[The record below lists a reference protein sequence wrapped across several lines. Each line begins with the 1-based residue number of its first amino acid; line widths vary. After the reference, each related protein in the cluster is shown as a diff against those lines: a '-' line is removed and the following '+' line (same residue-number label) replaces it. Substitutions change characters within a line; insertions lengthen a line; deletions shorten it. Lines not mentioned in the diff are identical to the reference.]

1 MKATAEALKKLDL
14 KEFQYHKKTVETV
27 VAEIKTDLRTGLTQK
42 EAESRLLQYGP
53 NQLEKEEEE
62 SLFEKI
68 KEQFEDLL
76 VRILLLAAII
86 SFIIA
91 VTGDGEEG
99 ITAYVEPFVILTILV
114 VNAVISIWQD
124 QNADKALEALKEMQ
138 AVECKLLRDGVWS
151 T

>member
-14 KEFQYHKKTVETV
+14 KEFQYHKKTVESV
-27 VAEIKTDLRTGLTQK
+27 VADIRTDLKSGLTQK
-42 EAESRLLQYGP
+42 EAESRLLKYGH

-76 VRILLLAAII
+76 VRILLLAAIV

-91 VTGDGEEG
+91 VTG
-99 ITAYVEPFVILTILV
+99 
-114 VNAVISIWQD
+114 
-124 QNADKALEALKEMQ
+124 K
-138 AVECKLLRDGVWS
+138 
-151 T
+151 

>member
-14 KEFQYHKKTVETV
+14 KEFQYHKKTVESV
-27 VAEIKTDLRTGLTQK
+27 IADIRTDLRSGLTQK
-42 EAESRLLQYGP
+42 EAESRLLQYGH

-76 VRILLLAAII
+76 VRILLLAAIV

-91 VTGDGEEG
+91 VTG
-99 ITAYVEPFVILTILV
+99 
-114 VNAVISIWQD
+114 
-124 QNADKALEALKEMQ
+124 K
-138 AVECKLLRDGVWS
+138 
-151 T
+151 

>member
-14 KEFQYHKKTVETV
+14 KEFQYHKKAVETV
-27 VAEIKTDLRTGLTQK
+27 ITDIKTDLRTGLTQK

-76 VRILLLAAII
+76 VRILLLAAIV

-114 VNAVISIWQD
+114 VNAVISIW
-124 QNADKALEALKEMQ
+124 
-138 AVECKLLRDGVWS
+138 
-151 T
+151 

>member
-1 MKATAEALKKLDL
+1 LKKLDL
-14 KEFQYHKKTVETV
+14 KEFQYHKKTVEDV
-27 VAEIKTDLRTGLTQK
+27 VSDLATNLERGLTQK

-76 VRILLLAAII
+76 VRILLLAAIV

-91 VTGDGEEG
+91 VTG
-99 ITAYVEPFVILTILV
+99 
-114 VNAVISIWQD
+114 
-124 QNADKALEALKEMQ
+124 K
-138 AVECKLLRDGVWS
+138 
-151 T
+151 